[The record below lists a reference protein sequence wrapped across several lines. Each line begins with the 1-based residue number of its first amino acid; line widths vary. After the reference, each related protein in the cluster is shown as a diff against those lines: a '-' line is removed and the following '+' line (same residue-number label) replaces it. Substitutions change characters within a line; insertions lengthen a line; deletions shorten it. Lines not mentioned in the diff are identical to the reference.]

1 MDFVYTGAELKNGS
15 QDSKQSDS
23 TGDSEKAKR
32 NYGRDIGFESKARKQ
47 RGDLARSGQELG
59 MSLDIRYWYIGRDTH
74 SEEVRR
80 LLGCSLSVGNGST

>member
-32 NYGRDIGFESKARKQ
+32 NYGRDIRFESKARKQ
-47 RGDLARSGQELG
+47 RGDLA
-59 MSLDIRYWYIGRDTH
+59 
-74 SEEVRR
+74 
-80 LLGCSLSVGNGST
+80 